1 MFASTRIFR
10 LLLLLSF
17 VASFGNSNI
26 IQVNKECYS
35 VGEDI
40 SITFEITDAQP
51 RDFIGIYLP
60 GDSMATLPDPSGIH
74 WLWTCGSRSCTS
86 TDGISRAV
94 VTYKDN
100 LEVGMWKVTLAHN
113 NGPPYVGIVE
123 SKSFLVSS
131 ACSGVTATPTINRAS
146 EPTNPSSVMT
156 DKSSY
161 QSEVPILVSFDNKSP
176 KDGDWIGIYPA
187 SVDSINLRQASLWK
201 WTCGSDCLFSVGKMN
216 DCHTMERR
224 MI

>member
-1 MFASTRIFR
+1 MTHLWFWASRSDSILVLASIFHNNNTQRLNTTILLVYIRTHGIKGSFFCELEMFASIRIFR

-86 TDGISRAV
+86 TDGITRAT

-100 LEVGMWKVTLAHN
+100 LEVGMWKAVLVHN

-146 EPTNPSSVMT
+146 EPTIPSDRKSV
-156 DKSSY
+156 
-161 QSEVPILVSFDNKSP
+161 V
-176 KDGDWIGIYPA
+176 
-187 SVDSINLRQASLWK
+187 
-201 WTCGSDCLFSVGKMN
+201 
-216 DCHTMERR
+216 
-224 MI
+224 